1 MVGQAGGGDWKDRP
15 PMPDPY
21 SFERA
26 DVSPE
31 SKPWIVIQSL
41 LQLSLIALVW
51 LLAIAPVGLVVLG
64 VAGARR
70 LKAGW
75 RALSSRAGR

>member
-1 MVGQAGGGDWKDRP
+1 
-15 PMPDPY
+15 MPDPY
-21 SFERA
+21 SFERV
-26 DVSPE
+26 DISPE
-31 SKPWIVIQSL
+31 SKPWVVIQSL

-64 VAGARR
+64 VASARR

>member
-1 MVGQAGGGDWKDRP
+1 M
-15 PMPDPY
+15 
-21 SFERA
+21 
-26 DVSPE
+26 
-31 SKPWIVIQSL
+31 IQSL

-64 VAGARR
+64 LAGARR

-75 RALSSRAGR
+75 RAFSSRAGR